1 LVYRRTKTNYIKK
14 KLIMKKILIT
24 RKLLKPCEEK
34 ASKIFEAKFNV
45 NDELYSQSKLIE
57 LSQGCDAILTS
68 LTDKMDEDTINKL
81 PDTVKAISNFA
92 VGFGNIDL
100 EAAKKKNITVT
111 NTPDVLTD
119 ATAEIAMLLILG
131 AARRA
136 SEGIEYAKN
145 SNWKWSADFLIGKQL
160 TGARLG
166 ILGMGR
172 IGRAVARLSKPFG
185 MKIHYHNR
193 SKLSA
198 EHEAGATYHE
208 NVKSLFSVSDIL
220 AINCP
225 ATKETVNIINK
236 DTLEYFPTG
245 AIITNSARGDMID
258 DDAMIDALNRKK
270 IYAVG
275 LDVYKGE
282 PNLNPGYLKHKN
294 AFILPH
300 LGSATKETRTAMGNL
315 AIDNIDEFFKKGN
328 CKNKVN

>member
-1 LVYRRTKTNYIKK
+1 
-14 KLIMKKILIT
+14 MKKILIT
-24 RKLLKPCEEK
+24 RRLLKASEEK
-34 ASKIFEAKFNV
+34 ASQIFDVNINA

-68 LTDKMDEDTINKL
+68 LTEKMNEDMINKL
-81 PDTVKAISNFA
+81 PDTIKVISNFA

-100 EAAKKKNITVT
+100 EAAKKRGIAVT

-136 SEGIEYAKN
+136 PEGIEHTKN
-145 SNWKWSADFLIGKQL
+145 SDWKWSADFLIGKQL

-172 IGRAVARLSKPFG
+172 IGRAVAKLSRPFG

-193 SKLSA
+193 SKLTP
-198 EHEAGATYHE
+198 ELEKGATYHE
-208 NVKSLFSVSDIL
+208 NIKSLFSVSDIL

-225 ATKETVNIINK
+225 ATKETINIINK
-236 DTLEYFPTG
+236 ETLEYFPTG

-258 DDAMIDALNRKK
+258 DEAMLDALGRRK

-282 PNLNPGYLKHKN
+282 PNLNPGYLKIKS

-300 LGSATKETRTAMGNL
+300 LGSSTKHTRTAMGNL
-315 AIDNIDEFFKKGN
+315 AIDNIDEFFKTGN
-328 CKNKVN
+328 CTNKVN

>member
-1 LVYRRTKTNYIKK
+1 
-14 KLIMKKILIT
+14 MKKILIT
-24 RKLLKPCEEK
+24 RRLLKTSEEK
-34 ASKIFEAKFNV
+34 ASKIFDANINA

-68 LTDKMDEDTINKL
+68 LTEKMDEDAINKL
-81 PDTVKAISNFA
+81 PDTIKIISNFA

-100 EAAKKKNITVT
+100 EAAKKRGIAVT

-136 SEGIEYAKN
+136 PEGIEYAKN
-145 SNWKWSADFLIGKQL
+145 SDWKWSADFLIGKQL

-172 IGRAVARLSKPFG
+172 IGRAVAKLSRPFG
-185 MKIHYHNR
+185 MEIHYHNR
-193 SKLSA
+193 SKLTP
-198 EHEAGATYHE
+198 ELEEGAIYHE
-208 NVKSLFSVSDIL
+208 NIKSLFSVSDVL

-225 ATKETVNIINK
+225 ATKETINIINK
-236 DTLEYFPTG
+236 ETLEYFPTG

-258 DDAMIDALNRKK
+258 DEAMLDALEKKK

-282 PNLNPGYLKHKN
+282 PNLNSGYLKHKS

-300 LGSATKETRTAMGNL
+300 LGSSTKQTRTAMGDL
-315 AIDNIDEFFKKGN
+315 AVDNIDEFLKTGN

>member
-1 LVYRRTKTNYIKK
+1 
-14 KLIMKKILIT
+14 MKKILIT
-24 RKLLKPCEEK
+24 RRLLKASEEK
-34 ASKIFEAKFNV
+34 ASKTFDANIND

-57 LSQGCDAILTS
+57 LSHGCDAILTS
-68 LTDKMDEDTINKL
+68 LTEKMDEDTINKL
-81 PDTVKAISNFA
+81 PDTIKVISNFA

-100 EAAKKKNITVT
+100 EAAKKRGIAVT

-136 SEGIEYAKN
+136 PEGIEHAKN
-145 SNWKWSADFLIGKQL
+145 SDWKWSADFLIGKQL

-172 IGRAVARLSKPFG
+172 IGRAVAKLSRPFG
-185 MKIHYHNR
+185 MEIHYHNR
-193 SKLSA
+193 SKLTP
-198 EHEAGATYHE
+198 ELEEGAIYHE
-208 NVKSLFSVSDIL
+208 NIKSLFSVSDIL

-236 DTLEYFPTG
+236 ETLEYFPTG

-258 DDAMIDALNRKK
+258 DEAMLDALDRRK

-282 PNLNPGYLKHKN
+282 PNLNSGYLKHKS

-300 LGSATKETRTAMGNL
+300 LGSSTKQTRTAMGDL
-315 AIDNIDEFFKKGN
+315 AVDNIDDFFKTGN